1 MVSETQSKQIE
12 LKVPQDL
19 NLSITNT
26 FTPFASTKSSSQSP
40 SRPKPLTAEQLKEK
54 RKNPAIN
61 IDFFTGLTKKILN
74 DFYPKYCPN
83 CPDKLLTKEISTQP
97 ELIRCEKCRY
107 LTSRISYTI
116 LHHMKLPLWMFG
128 YVFYESMIQHP
139 KVVTSTEI
147 SKRLRIS
154 YKGAASLKKRFQVFA
169 SQQLPKYKQLTF
181 DALDREF
188 KDFSLPA
195 DEETDVTKKM
205 ENKPYVCADTVV
217 LYSASER
224 ANQGRRRYRHSGS
237 TASIYLSDKL
247 GGRQVGTLV
256 HTIAVK
262 KGPVFFHS
270 VPNQKANTLGP
281 LIKNHLP
288 LQTPVFTDQ
297 GYPWLWGIYKN
308 HRQVNHSAHSKDAR
322 YRWARNRFS
331 KLGCN
336 VQAAEG
342 NHRLLKTAFSSYC
355 YIRPENSTRYLNE
368 FSFLKNAHVFGLDVI
383 CENEAVGVSDDV
395 SNGSSVVDVGETKR
409 WGKLSFGSD
418 PRGPLGPAVGI
429 GRKGYAL
436 RKNDLGSKNWLN
448 SLIQEF
454 EYFPETEGSKDNVVF
469 QSGFSLLNSPASLKD
484 VNLLLLKEMKA
495 HNTFWSDQNRASIQR
510 RKELKHQ
517 KTASKMWNLISEGK
531 ENGSYYSVS
540 EVCNLLNIHKI
551 SAMLIL
557 RKWLKLKLIE
567 KRRINQ
573 ASYNRSIDFGI
584 KKKAQEFPY
593 LLYTNFKEKKADGTV
608 ERLK

>member
-1 MVSETQSKQIE
+1 MQAALKTPLSTLPNQPDKNLVTWSEICISHPTYPNRTGNKLFPIIPKTPSKQTQ
-12 LKVPQDL
+12 LKIPQDL

-26 FTPFASTKSSSQSP
+26 FAPFASTKSSSQSP

-61 IDFFTGLTKKILN
+61 IEFFTNLTKKILN

-83 CPDKLLTKEISTQP
+83 CPGKLLTKEISTQP
-97 ELIRCEKCRY
+97 ELIRCEGCRY
-107 LTSRISYTI
+107 LTSRLSYTP
-116 LHHMKLPLWMFG
+116 LHHMKLSLWMFS

-188 KDFSLPA
+188 KDFSLPP
-195 DEETDVTKKM
+195 DEDTDITEIM

-217 LYSASER
+217 LYSASQR
-224 ANQGRRRYRHSGS
+224 ANQGRKRYRHAGS

-247 GGRQVGTLV
+247 GGRQVGTLA

-308 HRQVNHSAHSKDAR
+308 HRQVNHSAHSKDSR
-322 YRWARNRFS
+322 YRWARNRWS
-331 KLGCN
+331 KNGVHN
-336 VQAAEG
+336 QVAEG
-342 NHRLLKTAFSSYC
+342 NHRLLKTAFASYC

-383 CENEAVGVSDDV
+383 CENGGMLAGNDVRDVDAVG
-395 SNGSSVVDVGETKR
+395 GETKR
-409 WGKLSFGSD
+409 WGKLSVGSD
-418 PRGPLGPAVGI
+418 PRGPLEPAVGI
-429 GRKGYAL
+429 GRKG
-436 RKNDLGSKNWLN
+436 
-448 SLIQEF
+448 
-454 EYFPETEGSKDNVVF
+454 
-469 QSGFSLLNSPASLKD
+469 
-484 VNLLLLKEMKA
+484 
-495 HNTFWSDQNRASIQR
+495 
-510 RKELKHQ
+510 
-517 KTASKMWNLISEGK
+517 
-531 ENGSYYSVS
+531 
-540 EVCNLLNIHKI
+540 
-551 SAMLIL
+551 
-557 RKWLKLKLIE
+557 
-567 KRRINQ
+567 
-573 ASYNRSIDFGI
+573 
-584 KKKAQEFPY
+584 
-593 LLYTNFKEKKADGTV
+593 
-608 ERLK
+608 